1 MTTFIVLDPSDGFET
16 PILEERRIAWLP
28 KTNRQH
34 QSARNGTSE
43 RIHDDRDEIDKWNEV
58 SDTIENVQVG
68 KSDNVIN
75 NEQNDCDLGEKWR

>member
-1 MTTFIVLDPSDGFET
+1 MMTTFIVLDPSDGFET
-16 PILEERRIAWLP
+16 PILGERRIAWLP
-28 KTNRQH
+28 
-34 QSARNGTSE
+34 NGTSE